1 MTAIRTPQRRLAV
14 PVGSDDHII
23 GPDSAPITL
32 VEYGDFECSYCAQAA
47 PVVRELRR
55 LFGDDVRFVFR
66 NMPLTELHPHAE
78 RAAEAAEAAA
88 LQGRF
93 WEMHDLLFEHRTDL
107 SDPALLRYAA
117 QAGANATAVADAL
130 RLGTARAKVERDV
143 QGGIRSGVTGTPTF
157 FVNGTRYESSW
168 SLEPFAEYLRG
179 RLRPPT

>member
-1 MTAIRTPQRRLAV
+1 MTASRNLEPGLAV

-23 GPDSAPITL
+23 GPDSAGLTL
-32 VEYGDFECSYCAQAA
+32 VEYGDFECSYCALAA
-47 PVVRELRR
+47 PVVSELRQ
-55 LFGDDVRFVFR
+55 LFGESLRFVFR

-107 SDPALLRYAA
+107 SDAALLRCAA
-117 QAGANATAVADAL
+117 QAGANADAVADAL
-130 RLGTARAKVERDV
+130 RLGTTRAKVERDV
-143 QGGIRSGVTGTPTF
+143 EGGIRSGVIGTPTF
-157 FVNGTRYESSW
+157 FVNGTRYEGSW

-179 RLRPPT
+179 RLRSPT

>member
-1 MTAIRTPQRRLAV
+1 MTGTRTPEPRLAV
-14 PVGSDDHII
+14 PVGSDDHSI
-23 GPDSAPITL
+23 GPDNASITL

-47 PVVRELRR
+47 GAVRELRR
-55 LFGDDVRFVFR
+55 LFADNVRFVFR

-107 SDPALLRYAA
+107 SDAALLRYAA
-117 QAGANATAVADAL
+117 QAGANASAVAEAL
-130 RLGTARAKVERDV
+130 RLGTARTKVERDV
-143 QGGIRSGVTGTPTF
+143 GGAIRSGVTGTPTF
-157 FVNGTRYESSW
+157 FVNGTRYDGSW
-168 SLEPFAEYLRG
+168 SLEPFAEYFRG